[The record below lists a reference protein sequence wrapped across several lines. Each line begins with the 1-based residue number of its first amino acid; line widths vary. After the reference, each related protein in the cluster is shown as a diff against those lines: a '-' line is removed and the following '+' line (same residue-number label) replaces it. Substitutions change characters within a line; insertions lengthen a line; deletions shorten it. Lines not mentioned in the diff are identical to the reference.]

1 MSEMLEQPAV
11 EETAPEP
18 IAAPAPVETA
28 KPSIRDTLE
37 SVLAKAEERGD
48 DGRFKAKDTAPET
61 APETPDQPETAK
73 AAEPQSEAIEPP
85 SSWSAEVKAKW
96 ATLPPM
102 CSAMCWTGKAKPT
115 KPSRKKGSALRSMTQ
130 SSKP

>member
-1 MSEMLEQPAV
+1 MSEILEQPAM

-18 IAAPAPVETA
+18 IAAPATVETA

-48 DGRFKAKDTAPET
+48 DGRFKAKDTAQDT
-61 APETPDQPETAK
+61 APETPDQPETQK
-73 AAEPQSEAIEPP
+73 AAEPQPEAIEPP

-96 ATLPPM
+96 ATLPPDVQRYVLDRE
-102 CSAMCWTGKAKPT
+102 SQTHKAIT
-115 KPSRKKGSALRSMTQ
+115 EKGSALRSMTQ